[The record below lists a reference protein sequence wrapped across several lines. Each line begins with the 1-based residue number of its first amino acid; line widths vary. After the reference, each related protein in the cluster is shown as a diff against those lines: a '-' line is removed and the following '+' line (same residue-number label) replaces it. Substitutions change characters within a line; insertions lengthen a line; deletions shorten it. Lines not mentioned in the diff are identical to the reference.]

1 MRKRNSSF
9 LKWGL
14 VLFIILV
21 LITSITVFFIEG
33 TRADINK
40 QNQQYLEE
48 IAVQCAST
56 IKNTVDL
63 EIDKVEAIAS
73 IIADREPFDLEY
85 AMDILKVEDERS
97 NFKRLGFVGLDG
109 EVVATDET
117 NFNIS
122 DRSYFLNAL
131 TGKSSVSDR
140 ITDKVNGEFINVYS
154 TPVNYNGEVIGVIIA
169 TSDAENFSELLSV
182 STFYGEG
189 YSYVVDK
196 NGELIAYA
204 NRETPILAEN
214 LFDEL
219 VSEGADQKE
228 VDYLKQS
235 ILENKNDFIEYVV
248 NGERHVAAFT
258 AVGVNDWYVFTVV
271 PKEVI
276 SQNADNIILR
286 NFVIVAL
293 ATIII
298 GGLAIFVVV
307 QNYKNNLKLKKVA
320 FYDPLTGCYN
330 LAYFKQLALDVVKK
344 NKSDLYMVRIDID
357 NFKMINEMYGF
368 EEGDFILKKMERLIT
383 EILSGDDL
391 HCRLGGDDFLAL
403 LKYPSD
409 ADVIEKGTVFRK
421 AFSQFLEENGKRYTL
436 NFTTGIYHIPA
447 NEKDIDKIVD
457 RATMAH
463 NYSKQLPNERKFSF
477 YQEGM
482 REKAIRAKN
491 IENIMSAALKNGEF
505 RVFLQ
510 PKYNIDSGKMEGAEA
525 LVRWFRDGKMMLPSE
540 FIPVFEKN
548 GFIVNVDLFVLDEV
562 CRLQR
567 KWLDEGINPLPIS
580 VNQSKPLIYGN
591 DYVQKLKSTVEKYN
605 IPPRLIELELLET
618 IIHDDIVRLTD
629 TIKQLR
635 DYGFLICIDDFGNGY
650 SSLNLLKDI
659 YADVL
664 KVDRGFLTDAET
676 NARAGQVLK
685 SIILLSKDLDMS
697 LVVEGVETDK
707 QLDLLKLLE
716 CHVVQGFLF
725 DRPMEVSLYEVK
737 LKAN

>member
-131 TGKSSVSDR
+131 TGQSSVSDR

-447 NEKDIDKIVD
+447 DEKDIDKIVD

-491 IENIMSAALKNGEF
+491 IENVMSAALKNGEF

>member
-1 MRKRNSSF
+1 MRKRSSSF

-14 VLFIILV
+14 ILFVILV

-63 EIDKVEAIAS
+63 EIDKVEAITS
-73 IIADREPFDLEY
+73 IISAREPFSLDY
-85 AMDILKVEDERS
+85 TMDILKVEDKRS
-97 NFKRLGFVGLDG
+97 NFKRLGFVTLDG
-109 EVVATDET
+109 EVVATDDK

-122 DRSYFLNAL
+122 DRSYFLDAVS
-131 TGKSSVSDR
+131 GKSTVSDR
-140 ITDKVNGEFINVYS
+140 MTDKVNGEFINVYS
-154 TPVNYNGEVIGVIIA
+154 TPIYQNEELLGVIIA
-169 TSDAENFSELLSV
+169 TSDAENFSELLGV

-189 YSYVVDK
+189 YSYVIDK
-196 NGELIAYA
+196 KGELIAYA
-204 NRETPILAEN
+204 NREIPLLTEN

-219 VSEGADQKE
+219 LIEGAAEKE
-228 VDYLKQS
+228 VDYLMQS
-235 ILENKNDFIEYVV
+235 IQNNESDFIEYVV
-248 NGERHVAAFT
+248 NDERHVAAFT

-271 PKEVI
+271 PKSVI

-286 NFVIVAL
+286 NFTIVAL
-293 ATIII
+293 AIIII
-298 GGLAIFVVV
+298 GGLAIFVVI

-330 LAYFKQLALDVVKK
+330 LAYFKQLASEVLKK
-344 NKSDLYMVRIDID
+344 NRSDLYMVRIDID

-368 EEGDFILKKMERLIT
+368 EEGDFILKKMEKLIT

-391 HCRLGGDDFLAL
+391 HCQLGGDDFLAL
-403 LKYPSD
+403 LRYSSD

-421 AFSQFLEENGKRYTL
+421 EFSQFLEVNEKRYTL
-436 NFTTGIYHIPA
+436 NFTTGIYHIPVK
-447 NEKDIDKIVD
+447 ECDIDKIVD

-477 YQEGM
+477 YREDM
-482 REKAIRAKN
+482 REKAIRDKD
-491 IENIMSAALKNGEF
+491 IEDVMGTALKNGEF
-505 RVFLQ
+505 RVFFQ

-525 LVRWFRDGKMMLPSE
+525 LVRWFKNGKMMLPSE

-567 KWLDEGINPLPIS
+567 QWLDEGINTLPIS
-580 VNQSKPLIYGN
+580 INQSNQLIYGN
-591 DYVQKLKSTVEKYN
+591 DYVKKLKSTVEKYN

-629 TIKQLR
+629 TIRQLR

-664 KVDRGFLTDAET
+664 KVDRGFLSDAET
-676 NARAGQVLK
+676 NVRAGQVLK
-685 SIILLSKDLDMS
+685 SIILLSKDLNMS

-725 DRPMEVSLYEVK
+725 DQPMEVSMYEKK

>member
-131 TGKSSVSDR
+131 TGQSSVSDR

-276 SQNADNIILR
+276 SQNANNIILR

-491 IENIMSAALKNGEF
+491 IENVMSAALKNGEF